1 MSNNYKSDIGCWI
14 TIPSEIVAE
23 IFSIQPYD
31 FIVIDLE
38 HSVISIESMQNLIRI
53 VQSNGT
59 KCLVRISENNTNL
72 IKKVM
77 DSGADGIIVPMVN
90 NAVEVRNIIDSVYY
104 PPSWQKGCRPC
115 KSAIIWRVIR

>member
-1 MSNNYKSDIGCWI
+1 MSNSYKSDIGSWI

-23 IFSIQPYD
+23 IFSRQPYD

-53 VQSNGT
+53 VQSHNT
-59 KCLVRISENNTNL
+59 RCLVRISENNTNL

-90 NAVEVRNIIDSVYY
+90 
-104 PPSWQKGCRPC
+104 
-115 KSAIIWRVIR
+115 SADA